1 MRVIHTNTDLD
12 TQRTLLENL
21 ESRLH
26 HGDRLIRQMEA
37 ENKPVE
43 HLVQHWL
50 KLLKEYEAEYRSHQT
65 AA

>member
-1 MRVIHTNTDLD
+1 MRVISSNTNLD
-12 TQRTLLENL
+12 IQRSHLQELED
-21 ESRLH
+21 RLH

-50 KLLKEYEAEYRSHQT
+50 TLLREYEIEFRSFQS